1 MPEMHLRHP
10 GFTYRACGLF
20 TKNKERIQKF
30 KETGDSW
37 YIYENE
43 LDKVSFKHDMSYVGF
58 KDLTRRTASDKI
70 LRNNELNIAKTP
82 KYDGYQRGLAS
93 VVYKLFD
100 KGTSGGIVKNED
112 VSYKELAETLHK
124 PIIEKFKKRIAQS
137 SFIDNIWGADLADM
151 QFISKFNKGYS
162 FLLRV

>member
-1 MPEMHLRHP
+1 
-10 GFTYRACGLF
+10 
-20 TKNKERIQKF
+20 
-30 KETGDSW
+30 
-37 YIYENE
+37 
-43 LDKVSFKHDMSYVGF
+43 MSYVCF

-70 LRNNELNIAKTP
+70 LRNKELNIAKTP
-82 KYDGYQRGLAS
+82 KYDGYQRRLAS
-93 VVYKLFD
+93 MVYKLFD

-151 QFISKFNKGYS
+151 QFISKFNKGHS